1 MELDCQIIGYWLNV
15 LINDSM
21 SCHLSDITHQAS
33 GLLGFG
39 WQLGIIL
46 KIIYNHFHNFR
57 LIRIYDI
64 DVSNEIYENKVSQFD
79 ILTSCKK
86 KVFYGTKLKYCTLN
100 S

>member
-1 MELDCQIIGYWLNV
+1 MELDCQIIVYWLNV

-46 KIIYNHFHNFR
+46 KIIYNHFHNFS
-57 LIRIYDI
+57 LIGIYDI
-64 DVSNEIYENKVSQFD
+64 DASDEIYENEVSQFT
-79 ILTSCKK
+79 I
-86 KVFYGTKLKYCTLN
+86 
-100 S
+100 